1 MRVCAPGSWLLCSH
15 AFVLPLLLARLEL
28 GGKHSS
34 PWRRLAW
41 VEHLFSFPP
50 ISCSVATQR
59 LRRRVRPVS
68 ASFRLLL
75 THAVR
80 VV

>member
-1 MRVCAPGSWLLCSH
+1 VCTPGLWLLCSH

-34 PWRRLAW
+34 PCRRLAW
-41 VEHLFSFPP
+41 VDHLSSFPP
-50 ISCSVATQR
+50 ISCAIATQR
-59 LRRRVRPVS
+59 LQRRVWPVS

-75 THAVR
+75 AYTVR